1 MAFGL
6 ADDGPTPTDGM
17 RNPMAGFRRSGWFR
31 TCALI
36 VALAAGCGK
45 EPKKEAGQTPASPT
59 GATLAVHNRMD
70 IPVATRP
77 AAPPGLSVGAD
88 VWALLPYPSYPGRY
102 RLTPGRVL
110 GMNRSEAVVENG
122 GVRTAGIP
130 YSLIYPRQKSLVKKG
145 NFVVAAGKAGVYAAK
160 VGELSGDSLKVS
172 RIWRDSV
179 REETVPVTDV
189 IVQQGTREPG
199 QIVFY
204 HDQGFWN
211 QGLLLLLEE
220 RHAWVLESFGGAVLR
235 VGETETH
242 PWNPGFSPVLGQEV
256 EACRGASSHLVRGI
270 VAASGPGGLFFDV
283 RLSNG
288 SIRQR
293 VPVWEMLPTGTLL
306 Q

>member
-1 MAFGL
+1 
-6 ADDGPTPTDGM
+6 M
-17 RNPMAGFRRSGWFR
+17 RHPMAGSWGGYFLVC
-31 TCALI
+31 TLI
-36 VALAAGCGK
+36 VALAAGCGR
-45 EPKKEAGQTPASPT
+45 EPKKESAQAAASPA
-59 GATLAVHNRMD
+59 GAKLAAHNRLD

-77 AAPPGLSVGAD
+77 AASPDLSVGAD
-88 VWALLPYPSYPGRY
+88 VWALLPYPSHPGRY
-102 RLTPGRVL
+102 RLAPGRVVE
-110 GMNRSEAVVENG
+110 MDRNEAMVENE

-130 YSLIYPRQKSLVKKG
+130 YSLTYVRRKSPVNTG
-145 NFVVAAGKAGVYAAK
+145 DFVIAAGKAGVYAAK
-160 VGELSGDSLKVS
+160 VGGLAADSLKVR

-179 REETVPVTDV
+179 REETVPAADV
-189 IVQQGTREPG
+189 IVQRGTREPG

-242 PWNPGFSPVLGQEV
+242 PWNPGFAPALEQEV
-256 EACRGASSHLVRGI
+256 EACRGASSHLVRGT
-270 VAASGPGGLFFDV
+270 VASSGPGGLFHDV

-293 VPVWEMLPTGTLL
+293 VPVWEMLPAGTLL
-306 Q
+306 P